1 MPKKVL
7 IIDDDLYIRDLYSEI
22 LSEDGY
28 EVETAVDGIDGLERI
43 AKTKFDLIL
52 LDLMMPRLDGLGVLR
67 QIKVEPQKYL
77 YGTIIILTNL
87 ANDPVIGVTQG
98 MGAQSYIIKSD
109 LNPDQ
114 FLYFIKSRLS

>member
-28 EVETAVDGIDGLERI
+28 EVESAVDGVDGLERI

-52 LDLMMPRLDGLGVLR
+52 LDLMMPKLDGLGVLKALKASPAKSANGP
-67 QIKVEPQKYL
+67 IL
-77 YGTIIILTNL
+77 LLTNL
-87 ANDPVIGVTQG
+87 AHDPVVTEAIQN
-98 MGAQSYIIKSD
+98 GAKDSLVKADY
-109 LNPDQ
+109 NPDE
-114 FLYFIKSRLS
+114 LVTKVKSYL